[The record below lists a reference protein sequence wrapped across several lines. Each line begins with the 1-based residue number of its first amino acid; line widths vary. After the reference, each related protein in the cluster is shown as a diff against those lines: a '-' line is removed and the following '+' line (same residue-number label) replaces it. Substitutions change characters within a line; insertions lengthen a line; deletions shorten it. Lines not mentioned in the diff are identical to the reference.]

1 MFNPDQKLTE
11 KFGTVYYISPEVLN
25 GNYNASCDIWSLGVI
40 LFIMLCG
47 EPPFNGD
54 D

>member
-1 MFNPDQKLTE
+1 LTE
-11 KFGTVYYISPEVLN
+11 KFGTVYYISPEVLK
-25 GNYNASCDIWSLGVI
+25 GNYTASCDIWSLGII